1 MIANLPT
8 VSRTNLLHACVTLTC
23 STKKYRE
30 LKKKTTNQKPFL
42 LLPKYF
48 FFFFLNFQASG
59 FGFVFLC
66 SLFFTKCYVVPSG
79 ASSLSAVVQLLTRLL
94 VTSSLLSLTPPSTQS
109 ISNLCDFVLPLLM
122 VCIYFFSEPSVL
134 DLQHV

>member
-30 LKKKTTNQKPFL
+30 LKKNNQTKTFSITSKV
-42 LLPKYF
+42 

>member
-30 LKKKTTNQKPFL
+30 LKTKNKNLFY
-42 LLPKYF
+42 YF
-48 FFFFLNFQASG
+48 RSVFFFLFEFPG
-59 FGFVFLC
+59 LWFWLCFYVFFVLYK
-66 SLFFTKCYVVPSG
+66 TYVIPSG

-94 VTSSLLSLTPPSTQS
+94 VTSSLASLTPPSAHS
-109 ISNLCDFVLPLLM
+109 ISDLCHFVLPLLM
-122 VCIYFFSEPSVL
+122 VCIDFFSEPSVL